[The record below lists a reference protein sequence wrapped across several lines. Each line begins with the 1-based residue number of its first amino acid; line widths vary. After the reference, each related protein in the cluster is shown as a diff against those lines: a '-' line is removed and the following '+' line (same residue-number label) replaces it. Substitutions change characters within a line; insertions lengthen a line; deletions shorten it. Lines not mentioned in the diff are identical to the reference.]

1 MLSVDG
7 HPLDTH
13 PTLSLIMCLGAN
25 PSTSEPQGPHLENG
39 ENDYTVKSE
48 TAEPELKHG
57 TKRRPLV
64 K

>member
-13 PTLSLIMCLGAN
+13 PTLSLMCLGAN
-25 PSTSEPQGPHLENG
+25 PSTSKPQGPHLENG
-39 ENDYTVKSE
+39 ENAYAVESE
-48 TAEPELKHG
+48 TVEPELKHV
-57 TKRRPLV
+57 TKRQPLI